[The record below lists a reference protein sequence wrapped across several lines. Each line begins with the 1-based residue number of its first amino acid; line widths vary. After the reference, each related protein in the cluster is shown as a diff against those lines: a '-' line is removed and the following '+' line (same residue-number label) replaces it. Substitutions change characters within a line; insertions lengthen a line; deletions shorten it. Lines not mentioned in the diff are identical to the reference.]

1 MKQERICVFAGTREG
16 ARPEYREAAHALG
29 RELAERGVGLVYG
42 GSELGLMG
50 VLAGGA
56 LDSGGEVIGIL
67 PAALEEREGA
77 HRGLTEL
84 RIVDSMHDRK
94 AMSEELAS
102 GFVALPGGLGSL
114 EELLEISTWF
124 QLGMHSKPVG
134 VLNVGGYFDRLESLL
149 EHAVEESFLD
159 AGYRDFMLFDSD
171 PSLLLDRIGAWVPRS
186 A

>member
-1 MKQERICVFAGTREG
+1 MKQRICVFAGTREG
-16 ARPEYREAAHALG
+16 ARPEYREAARTLG
-29 RELAERGVGLVYG
+29 RELADRRIGLVYG

-50 VLAGGA
+50 ALVEGA
-56 LDSGGEVIGIL
+56 LSSDGEVIGIL

-94 AMSEELAS
+94 AMSAELAA

-124 QLGMHSKPVG
+124 QLGLHSKPVG
-134 VLNVGGYFDRLESLL
+134 VLNVSGYFDRLESML
-149 EHAVEESFLD
+149 EYAVEESFLD
-159 AGYRDFMLFDSD
+159 AGYRDFMLFDPD
-171 PSLLLDRIGAWVPRS
+171 PGALLDRLGAWAGRP